1 MYGLIGRMTSKPGE
15 RDALLA
21 LMLQGAENMPGC
33 LSYIIAKDTG
43 DENAVWITEVWHD
56 EAHHQASLQLSS
68 VRDAI
73 AKAMPLIAGMEPG
86 VVTDPVGGVGLPS
99 GRN

>member
-21 LMLQGAENMPGC
+21 LMLQGAENLPGC
-33 LSYIIAKDTG
+33 LSYIVARDTG
-43 DENAVWITEVWHD
+43 DENTVWITEVWED
-56 EAHHQASLQLSS
+56 EASHQASLQLSS

-73 AKAMPLIAGMEPG
+73 AKAVPLIAGMEPG
-86 VVTDPVGGVGLPS
+86 VVTNPVGGVGLPS
-99 GRN
+99 GKD